1 MPSSWSSRPRT
12 LIQMTEGPADTRH
25 EGEQTVL
32 VVAPDVHRYG
42 TDSINDHLIEAN
54 NGVY

>member
-1 MPSSWSSRPRT
+1 
-12 LIQMTEGPADTRH
+12 MTEGPADTRH

-42 TDSINDHLIEAN
+42 TDSGYDYLIEAS
-54 NGVY
+54 NGVH

>member
-1 MPSSWSSRPRT
+1 MIPRNT
-12 LIQMTEGPADTRH
+12 DFA
-25 EGEQTVL
+25 
-32 VVAPDVHRYG
+32 VALDVHRYG